1 MSIFAISLVVFS
13 ALLHAGWNV
22 LGKSSSGSGYSFALG
37 ASFTPFLLL
46 SPYLYWCF
54 SVVGFTNV
62 GIDFWWLLLLSCLGQ
77 AVYLV
82 CVIKAYQQG
91 DVGMMYPIIRALPV
105 LMVGLGTVF
114 IGQVLTVNAW
124 VGFLI
129 LTLGCLLV
137 PLRRVSEIRLKAY
150 ANIGVLWAFVAAL
163 GTTVYSIVDNEAL
176 HWLQHQT
183 SGLTDKHIAIFYLGL
198 QFLGTS
204 TVIFIWLLISRN
216 KHELNQA
223 TKYWKRSSIAG
234 IMMGLTYGIVL
245 YSMTLVD
252 NVSYI
257 VALRQ
262 VSIVFGLFLG
272 IWLLNEKWYLVR
284 GLGVLLVLVGLIVA
298 LV

>member
-22 LGKSSSGSGYSFALG
+22 LGKSGSGSGYSFALV

-54 SVVGFTNV
+54 SIVGFSNV
-62 GIDFWWLLLLSCLGQ
+62 TLEFWALLLISCLGQ
-77 AVYLV
+77 AFYLV
-82 CVIKAYQQG
+82 SVIKAYEHG
-91 DVGMMYPIIRALPV
+91 DVGMMYPIVRALPV
-105 LMVGLGTVF
+105 LMVGAGTVV
-114 IGQVLTVNAW
+114 IGQALTANAW
-124 VGFLI
+124 VGFSI

-137 PLRRVSEIRLKAY
+137 PLRRLSEVRLSAY
-150 ANIGVLWAFVAAL
+150 ANVGVLWAIVAAL
-163 GTTVYSIVDNEAL
+163 GTTVYSIVDKEAL
-176 HWLQHQT
+176 NWLQSET
-183 SGLTDKHIAIFYLGL
+183 SGLSAKYIAIFYLGL

-204 TVIFIWLLISRN
+204 TVILCWLLLTNN
-216 KHELNQA
+216 KYELKKA
-223 TKYWKRSSIAG
+223 KKYWKRSSIAG
-234 IMMGLTYGIVL
+234 IMMALTYGIVL

-272 IWLLNEKWYLVR
+272 IWLLNEKWYFVR
-284 GLGVLLVLVGLIVA
+284 GFGVLLVSLGLVVA